1 MAQTGYTPILIY
13 ESGTASNVPLA
24 ANLTSSASGAE
35 LALNYADG
43 RLYYKNGSGVVT
55 LLASASTASNSFSA
69 GTTGFTPST
78 ATTGAVTL
86 AGTLNVANGG
96 TGLTSLTAG
105 SLAFGAGTSA
115 FSTLAIGTAGQIL
128 TSSGT
133 APQWSTLSGVAVT
146 TFSAGTTGL
155 TPATATSGAVTLA
168 GTLITSNGGTGL
180 SSYTAGDLSYYA
192 SGTALTKLA
201 IGSAN
206 RVLTSTGS
214 APQWVTSLTGL
225 TGVSSTSFTEN
236 GFAVV
241 SQADIGTA
249 PNEIPLNQYLGTM
262 AYQDGTNYFNVGM
275 TIGFRNRIIN
285 GAMRIDQRNG
295 GGVVTTSALQSSVF
309 TLDRWSYYN
318 DVVSKRT
325 IQRSSVAPAGFNNSL
340 LVTVIATDTVG
351 PQQFL
356 RQGIEGFNIADL
368 GWGTAQAQSAT
379 LSFWVRSSVTGQM
392 GGVIQ
397 NSSANRSY
405 PFAYTINSANTWE
418 YKTLAIAGETSGTWL
433 TTNGLGASISF
444 ENGPGFNAQP
454 AGAWAAVNTSTA
466 TGSVNLCATNG
477 ATWYITG
484 VQLEEG
490 TQATPFDFRSIGTE
504 LELCQRYYFVYD
516 SKRSFATIFNSDA
529 GISTPIEFPVTM
541 RTSPTGVGITGPNI
555 TTTGNWGIYGA
566 TNGWGAAPG
575 YTPGFTS
582 TVDAAA
588 VSFSSVGG
596 VTNNYSYL
604 VEGGATFS
612 AEL

>member
-1 MAQTGYTPILIY
+1 MAQTNFTPISLY
-13 ESGTASNVPLA
+13 FSTTASAVPSA
-24 ANLTSSASGAE
+24 GNLVNGE
-35 LALNYADG
+35 LAINITDG
-43 RLYYKNGSGVVT
+43 RLFYKNNSGVVT

-69 GTTGFTPST
+69 GTTGFTPNT

-275 TIGFRNRIIN
+275 TMGYRNRLFN
-285 GAMRIDQRNG
+285 GAMMIDQRNNG
-295 GGVVTTSALQSSVF
+295 ASFGAVNGTYS
-309 TLDRWSYYN
+309 LDRWQTTSFDGGAVTGKYTVQRNAGAVTPPSGFSTYLG
-318 DVVSKRT
+318 VTSSAATT
-325 IQRSSVAPAGFNNSL
+325 ISINS
-340 LVTVIATDTVG
+340 IYAIN
-351 PQQFL
+351 QY
-356 RQGIEGFNIADL
+356 IEGLNVVDL
-368 GWGTAQAQSAT
+368 AWGTSAAKSVT
-379 LSFWVRSSVTGQM
+379 ISFWVRSSLTGTF
-392 GGVIQ
+392 GGAFA
-397 NSSANRSY
+397 NNAANRVY
-405 PFAYTINSANTWE
+405 GFTYTINTASTWE
-418 YKTLAIAGETSGTWL
+418 YKTVTIPGDTTGTWL
-433 TTNGLGASISF
+433 TTNGIGVQVSFGLGGGTNWSAPAGQWTTSISY
-444 ENGPGFNAQP
+444 
-454 AGAWAAVNTSTA
+454 TA
-466 TGSVNLCATNG
+466 DDCVSVVSTNG
-477 ATWYITG
+477 ATWYVTG
-484 VQLEEG
+484 VQFEVG
-490 TQATPFDFRSIGTE
+490 TQATPFDWRSYPTE
-504 LELCQRYYFVYD
+504 LALCQRYYEVNGNMYCRNTGATTQEIRISWVFKVEKRATPTITVGTGASTGVSIYCGTVYSSNVAAGAVYD
-516 SKRSFATIFNSDA
+516 TSS
-529 GISTPIEFPVTM
+529 EFV
-541 RTSPTGVGITGPNI
+541 
-555 TTTGNWGIYGA
+555 A
-566 TNGWGAAPG
+566 
-575 YTPGFTS
+575 
-582 TVDAAA
+582 
-588 VSFSSVGG
+588 
-596 VTNNYSYL
+596 
-604 VEGGATFS
+604 S